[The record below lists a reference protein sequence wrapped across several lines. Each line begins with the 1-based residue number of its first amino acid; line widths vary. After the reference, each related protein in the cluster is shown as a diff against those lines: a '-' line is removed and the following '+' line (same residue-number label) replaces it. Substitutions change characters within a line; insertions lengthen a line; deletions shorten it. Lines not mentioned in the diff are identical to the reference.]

1 MYVQRKMRDIQI
13 QKASVVRKMDEQISN
28 LPEGNFDYENG
39 SLDFSCTKLELTLY
53 RDEKAEGSFRV
64 YGPTGRPTR
73 GRVYSS
79 ESRMRCIT
87 EEFLGEEEEIFY
99 VFDGTGLE
107 EGDVLKGEFY
117 FISNQG
123 EYYLPFVVT
132 IAYHTMDSSLGVIK
146 NLFHFTNL
154 AKTNWAEALKLFYS
168 PDFSLVFSGSDKQY
182 YQLYKGL
189 SVYRGSEQNME
200 EFLLSINKKQKIEY
214 LLSEKEL
221 RIEDPSEDTEY
232 GFLITRNGWGY
243 TRLTIT
249 SENCLL
255 LLQKEVFTDDDFL
268 GNGCRVRFGI
278 CQERLHNGKNYDTL
292 QISTPY
298 ETYSIVVQIEVG
310 IHPVHSGRHRAKRQL
325 TVQLM
330 EFYQAFRLKKIG
342 TGTWLKETQKLVEQL
357 LALDEKDAS
366 ARLFQAQLLIS
377 QERYNEAQWILDH
390 AVQLL
395 ESRMEEEPV
404 LWAYQLYLTTLISRD
419 EAYTN
424 EVAFQVEELY
434 KQCGDWRIAWLLL
447 YLSEEYNKSGSRKWL
462 FLEEQFN
469 RGCTSPVLYI
479 EALLLIHVNP
489 TLFMKLSEFEIQV
502 MHYAA
507 RKEVLTQDMIRQ
519 LQCLVPREKEFSGT
533 LLEILMAAYKKKPER
548 DTLSAICSLLM
559 KGGKTEPR
567 YFIWY
572 ERAVEEGIRLTRLY
586 DYYMLSMDVAK
597 PVPIHKM
604 VLMYFSY
611 HSDLDYE
618 RNACLYVDIHKRREE
633 LPELYLTY
641 LPQIEAFVEE
651 QVLKRHVN
659 ANLAYLYKH
668 FLQERMITEESAKAL
683 SSLLF
688 MHQIRVEEERFSKI
702 IVRHPCMKEEASYPI
717 SNGTAIVP
725 LYGQDCTIL
734 FEDTRQQR
742 YTGQGRYLMEKLILP
757 GKLLK
762 FITGYAYDEI
772 GLNLYL
778 CDSGREEIQIEED
791 LEGRFAA
798 MLHCEQLEDNY
809 RRKICVAMVHYYYEQ
824 DRMEELDAFLDQLE
838 VEDFGSSQRNEIMR
852 FLVLRGMYEKA
863 YSWVEELGTYGL
875 DAKTAVRLI
884 GQHIRN
890 HGMQENPTLTS
901 LGIYAFRKGKYDEQI
916 LKYLISFYQ
925 GMTKELRD
933 LWKAAASFDVDTY
946 PLSEKIIMQ
955 MLFTG
960 SFVGEKMEIFKAY
973 VRGGAKAEVEEAF
986 LSQCAYD
993 YFVKDRIM
1001 DPYVFEEMLR
1011 VLARGETMHPVC
1023 PFAVVKYYAEYP
1035 EQLLESQKPLV
1046 EGFVRDMLLK
1056 QIHLPFL
1063 KQYSNFVPTAVQ
1075 LSDKTIIEYRAT
1087 PGNKAMIHYVMEKE
1101 PGEPGEYKTE
1111 EMTDVYGGVC
1121 FKEFQLFFG
1130 ESIQY
1135 YIMEESESGSQLTES
1150 DAIQKSDIEKGL
1162 ENSRYNMVNDIAI
1175 AQTLQDYD
1183 TVDDLLTEYGRMS
1196 YMTEKLFRLK

>member
-1 MYVQRKMRDIQI
+1 
-13 QKASVVRKMDEQISN
+13 MDEQITN
-28 LPEGNFDYENG
+28 LPEENFDYENG
-39 SLDFSCTKLELTLY
+39 SLDFSCTKLELALY
-53 RDEKAEGSFRV
+53 RNERVEGSFKV
-64 YGPTGRPTR
+64 YGPKGRLTQ
-73 GRVYSS
+73 GKVYSS
-79 ESRMRCIT
+79 ELRMHCLT
-87 EEFLGEEEEIFY
+87 KEFIGEEEEISY

-132 IAYHTMDSSLGVIK
+132 VAYHTMESSLGVIK

-189 SVYRGSEQNME
+189 SFYKGSEQNME

-214 LLSEKEL
+214 ILNEKEL
-221 RIEDPSEDTEY
+221 RIEDPAAETEY
-232 GFLITRNGWGY
+232 GILITRNGWGY
-243 TRLTIT
+243 TRLTVS
-249 SENCLL
+249 SESGLL
-255 LLQKEVFTDDDFL
+255 LPHKEVLTDDDFL
-268 GNGCRVRFGI
+268 GNGCKVHFSVCR
-278 CQERLHNGKNYDTL
+278 ELLHDGNNYDTL
-292 QISTPY
+292 LIRTPY
-298 ETYSIVVQIEVG
+298 DTYSVTVQITVG
-310 IHPVHSGRHRAKRQL
+310 IHSAYSGKHRAKRQL
-325 TVQLM
+325 IVQLM

-342 TGTWLKETQKLVEQL
+342 TSTWLKETQKLVEQL
-357 LALDEKDAS
+357 LALDDRDAS

-395 ESRMEEEPV
+395 PPEITEEPV
-404 LWAYQLYLTTLISRD
+404 LWAYQFYLTTLINRD
-419 EAYTN
+419 ESYTN
-424 EVAFQVEELY
+424 EVAVRVEELY
-434 KQCGDWRIAWLLL
+434 KQYGDWRIAWLLL
-447 YLSEEYNKSGSRKWL
+447 YLSEEYNKSGSRKWM
-462 FLEEQFN
+462 FLEEQFH
-469 RGCTSPVLYI
+469 RGCSSPVLYI

-502 MHYAA
+502 MLYAA

-519 LQCLVPREKEFSGT
+519 LQCLVPREKEFSRN

-559 KGGKTEPR
+559 KGGKTENQ

-586 DYYMLSMDVAK
+586 DYYMLSKDITRYE
-597 PVPIHKM
+597 PVHRM

-611 HSDLDYE
+611 HCDLDYE
-618 RNACLYVDIHKRREE
+618 RSACLYVDIHKRKDE

-651 QVLKRHVN
+651 QVLKRHMN

-668 FLQERMITEESAKAL
+668 FFQERMVHEESAKAL
-683 SSLLF
+683 ASLLF
-688 MHQIRVEEERFSKI
+688 MHQIRVEEERFCKV
-702 IVRHPCMKEEASYPI
+702 IVRHPRRKGEESYPL
-717 SNGTAIVP
+717 SAKTAVVP
-725 LYGQDCTIL
+725 LYGQDSTIL
-734 FEDTRQQR
+734 FEDAQMHR
-742 YTGQGRYLMEKLILP
+742 YTGQGRYLMEKLVLP

-762 FITGYAYDEI
+762 MISGYAYGET

-778 CDSGREEIQIEED
+778 CESGREDIRIDTELEACFKALLNSEQVED
-791 LEGRFAA
+791 E
-798 MLHCEQLEDNY
+798 Y
-809 RRKICVAMVHYYYEQ
+809 RRSICVAMVRFYYEQ
-824 DRMEELDAFLDQLE
+824 DRMEELDAFLNKLE
-838 VEDFGSSQRNEIMR
+838 MRNFGSSQRNEIMR

-863 YSWVEELGTYGL
+863 YACVETLGTYGL

-884 GQHIRN
+884 GQHISS
-890 HGMQENPTLTS
+890 HGMIEDPTLTS

-916 LKYLISFYQ
+916 LKYLICFYQ

-933 LWKAAASFDVDTY
+933 LWKAAGAFDVDTY
-946 PLSEKIIMQ
+946 PLSEKMILQ

-960 SFVGEKMEIFKAY
+960 SFVGEKIEIFKTY
-973 VRGGAKAEVEEAF
+973 VRGGAKAQVEEAF
-986 LSQCAYD
+986 LAQCAYD

-1001 DPYVFEEMLR
+1001 DPYVFEEVLR
-1011 VLARGETMHPVC
+1011 VLARGEQLHQVC
-1023 PFAVVKYYAEYP
+1023 ILAVVKYYAEYP
-1035 EQLLESQKPLV
+1035 KQLEEAQRPLL
-1046 EGFVRDMLLK
+1046 EGFVKELLLR

-1063 KQYSNFVPTAVQ
+1063 KQYDDFVAEAKQ
-1075 LSDKTIIEYRAT
+1075 LADKTIIEYHAS
-1087 PGNKAMIHYVMEKE
+1087 PGNRAFIHYVMEKE
-1101 PGEPGEYKTE
+1101 PGEPGEYRTE
-1111 EMTDVYGGVC
+1111 EMTEVYGGVC

-1150 DAIQKSDIEKGL
+1150 DTIQKSDIEKGMD
-1162 ENSRYNMVNDIAI
+1162 NSRYSMVNDIAI

-1183 TVDDLLTEYGRMS
+1183 TMDNLLTEYGRMS
-1196 YMTEKLFRLK
+1196 YMAQRLFTLK